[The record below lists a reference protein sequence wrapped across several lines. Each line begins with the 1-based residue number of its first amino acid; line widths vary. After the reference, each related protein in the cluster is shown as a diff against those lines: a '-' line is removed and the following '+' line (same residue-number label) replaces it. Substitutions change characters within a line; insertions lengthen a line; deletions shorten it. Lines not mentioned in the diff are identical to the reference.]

1 MGATTASEGIS
12 VKLAVFGSGYVGL
25 VTAACFAET
34 GNHVICV
41 DIDIVKIENL
51 KRGIIPIFEPKLSD
65 LITKN
70 HREKNIDFTVDAK
83 SAIESAD
90 IIFIAVGTPANKDG
104 SADLTAVFNV
114 VDHIAQYATFDKIIV
129 IKSTV
134 PIGTTD
140 AIQQLLPNPVV
151 FNPEFLKQG
160 DAVSDC
166 MKPDRIIIGTNS
178 DDTTI
183 AIKKLYRDYYSDEKK
198 FLVMDTRSAEMTKY
212 VANAMLATKISF
224 INEMSQIADRVGAD
238 IHSVRDGIAL
248 DARIG
253 PHFINPGM
261 GYGGSCFPKDIKALQ
276 KTAENAGYHAR
287 MLQAIEDVNADQK
300 LFLFDKIM
308 TFYKDNLR
316 GKIFAV
322 WGLSFKP
329 NTDDIRDASA
339 IILIRQLWEQGATI
353 QAYDPEA
360 MTNFKK
366 QFPSHEHYTLCKSAN
381 AALENA
387 DTLCI
392 VTEWNEFKSPDF
404 NLLSKKLSDRV
415 IFDGRNILD
424 KIKCREFEINYFKI

>member
-1 MGATTASEGIS
+1 LP
-12 VKLAVFGSGYVGL
+12 VKLAIFGSGYVGL

-34 GNHVICV
+34 GNRVICV
-41 DIDIVKIENL
+41 DIDATKIENL
-51 KRGIIPIFEPKLSD
+51 KRGIIPIFEPTLSD

-70 HREKNIDFTVDAK
+70 HREKYIDFTVDAK
-83 SAIESAD
+83 EAIESAD
-90 IIFIAVGTPANKDG
+90 IIFIAVGTPANADG
-104 SADLTAVFNV
+104 SADLTAVFDV
-114 VDHIAQYATFDKIIV
+114 ARHVAQYATREKIVV

-134 PIGTTD
+134 PVGTTD
-140 AIQQLLPNPVV
+140 AIQKLLSNTVI

-160 DAVSDC
+160 DAISDC

-178 DDTTI
+178 DDAANTM
-183 AIKKLYRDYYSDEKK
+183 KKLYRAYYTDEKK

-212 VANAMLATKISF
+212 VANAMLAAKISF
-224 INEMSQIADRVGAD
+224 MNEMSQIADRVGAD

-248 DARIG
+248 DVRIG

-276 KTAENAGYHAR
+276 KTAENVGYHPR

-308 TFYKDNLR
+308 NFYQGDLR
-316 GKIFAV
+316 GKIFAI

-339 IILIRQLWEQGATI
+339 IILIRKLWEQGATI

-360 MTNFKK
+360 MNNFKK
-366 QFPSHEHYTLCKSAN
+366 QFPSGEQYSLCDSTN
-381 AALENA
+381 ATLENA
-387 DTLCI
+387 DALCI
-392 VTEWNEFKSPDF
+392 VTEWCEFKSPDF
-404 NLLSKKLSDRV
+404 NLLSKKLDDQV
-415 IFDGRNILD
+415 IFDGRNMLD
-424 KIKCREFEINYFKI
+424 KKACSESGLKYFRI

>member
-1 MGATTASEGIS
+1 M
-12 VKLAVFGSGYVGL
+12 KLAIFGSGYVGL

-41 DIDIVKIENL
+41 DIDTAKIENL
-51 KRGIIPIFEPKLSD
+51 KQGIIPIFEPMLSD

-70 HREKNIDFTVDAK
+70 HRAKNIDFSVDAK
-83 SAIESAD
+83 YAIESAD
-90 IIFIAVGTPANKDG
+90 IIFIAVGTPSNNDG
-104 SADLTAVFNV
+104 SADLTAVHNV
-114 VDHIAQYATFDKIIV
+114 ANHITQYATREKIV
-129 IKSTV
+129 VLKSTV
-134 PIGTTD
+134 PVGTTD
-140 AIQQLLPNPVV
+140 AIQKLLPNVVV

-166 MKPDRIIIGTNS
+166 MKPDRIIIGTDS
-178 DDTTI
+178 DDAASTM
-183 AIKKLYRDYYSDEKK
+183 KKLYRNYYTDEKK

-212 VANAMLATKISF
+212 VANAMLAAKISF

-238 IHSVRDGIAL
+238 IHRVRDGIAL
-248 DARIG
+248 DVRIG

-276 KTAENAGYHAR
+276 KTAENVGYHAR
-287 MLQAIEDVNADQK
+287 MLQAIENVNADQK
-300 LFLFDKIM
+300 LFLLDKIM
-308 TFYKDNLR
+308 KFYQGNLC
-316 GKIFAV
+316 GKVFAI

-339 IILIRQLWEQGATI
+339 IILIRKLWEQGATI

-360 MTNFKK
+360 MNNFKK
-366 QFPSHEHYTLCKSAN
+366 QFSSGEQYLLCDSAN
-381 AALENA
+381 AAVKNA
-387 DTLCI
+387 DALCI

-415 IFDGRNILD
+415 IFDGRNILN
-424 KIKCREFEINYFKI
+424 KNKCRDHQLQYICI

>member
-1 MGATTASEGIS
+1 MRLP
-12 VKLAVFGSGYVGL
+12 VKLAIFGSGYVGL

-34 GNHVICV
+34 GNRVICV
-41 DIDIVKIENL
+41 DIDATKIENL
-51 KRGIIPIFEPKLSD
+51 KRGIIPIFEPTLSD

-70 HREKNIDFTVDAK
+70 HREKYIDFTVDAK
-83 SAIESAD
+83 EAIESAD
-90 IIFIAVGTPANKDG
+90 IIFIAVGTPANADG
-104 SADLTAVFNV
+104 SADLTAVFDV
-114 VDHIAQYATFDKIIV
+114 ARHVAQYATREKIVV

-134 PIGTTD
+134 PVGTTD
-140 AIQQLLPNPVV
+140 AIQKLLSNTVI

-160 DAVSDC
+160 DAISDC

-178 DDTTI
+178 DDAANTM
-183 AIKKLYRDYYSDEKK
+183 KKLYRAYYTDEKK

-212 VANAMLATKISF
+212 VANAMLAAKISF
-224 INEMSQIADRVGAD
+224 MNEMSQIADRVGAD

-248 DARIG
+248 DVRIG

-276 KTAENAGYHAR
+276 KTAENVGYHPR

-308 TFYKDNLR
+308 NFYQGDLR
-316 GKIFAV
+316 GKIFAI

-339 IILIRQLWEQGATI
+339 IILIRKLWEQGATI

-360 MTNFKK
+360 MNNFKK
-366 QFPSHEHYTLCKSAN
+366 QFPSGEQYSLCDSTN
-381 AALENA
+381 ATLENA
-387 DTLCI
+387 DALCI
-392 VTEWNEFKSPDF
+392 VTEWCEFKSPDF
-404 NLLSKKLSDRV
+404 NLLSKKLDDQV
-415 IFDGRNILD
+415 IFDGRNMLD
-424 KIKCREFEINYFKI
+424 KKACSESGLKYFRI